1 MNDPVIFPD
10 TAVVV
15 IDELLN
21 VLPDDGYT
29 DIGVYSSV
37 PNPRPTEFV
46 TVERVGGPRA
56 NIAQDSA
63 HLAVDCW
70 STSDR
75 DAHDLAQIV
84 RARIHAMQGTSNEGG
99 TVGRIDELSGPS
111 SNPDP
116 ASSQDRYSFQV
127 VVAVRGFT
135 LDSGS

>member
-1 MNDPVIFPD
+1 VNDPVLFPD
-10 TAVVV
+10 SAAVV
-15 IDELLN
+15 IDGLLN
-21 VLPDDGYT
+21 TLPDDGY
-29 DIGVYSSV
+29 DIDVFSSV

-46 TVERVGGPRA
+46 VVERVGGPRA

-84 RARIHAMQGTSNEGG
+84 RARINAMRGTMSEGG
-99 TVGRIDELSGPS
+99 AVGRVDELSGPS
-111 SNPDP
+111 RNPDP

-127 VVAVRGFT
+127 VVAVRGAT
-135 LDSGS
+135 LDTGS